1 MKKTSV
7 KKKDLKKTNIR
18 KSIQTISKYLLS
30 LKENLQSDLNS
41 IEKDIERVVLLISD
55 AQKSKSNIESTFDS
69 SYMILSSSQVAKLD
83 EFAEIDSFDEL
94 IKDKNEELK
103 VLENQKKIMLTKISE
118 LDKVISCTQDVEKS
132 FT

>member
-7 KKKDLKKTNIR
+7 KKTDLKKTNIR

-94 IKDKNEELK
+94 IKDENEELK

>member
-7 KKKDLKKTNIR
+7 KKTDLKKTNIR

>member
-7 KKKDLKKTNIR
+7 KKTDLKKTNIR

-30 LKENLQSDLNS
+30 LKEDLQSDLNS